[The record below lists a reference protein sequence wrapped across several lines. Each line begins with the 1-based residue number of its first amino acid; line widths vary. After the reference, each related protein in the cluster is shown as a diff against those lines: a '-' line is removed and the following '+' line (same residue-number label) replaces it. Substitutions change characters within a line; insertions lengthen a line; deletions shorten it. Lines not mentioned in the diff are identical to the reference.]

1 MQVVILAGG
10 FGTRIMEES
19 QSRPKPMIEIG
30 GYPILWH
37 IMKLYNFY
45 GLNDFII
52 CLGYKGYMIKDYF
65 INYRSHN
72 SDVTVD
78 LAADKIIFHK
88 TAVEPWQIT
97 LVNTGE
103 GTETGGRVKRV
114 AEYLTKDQTFCM
126 TYGDGLTNLDLNAL
140 LAFHQAHGRKAT
152 ITAVSPPGRFGALS
166 LKGDDVQAFIEKPK
180 GGAGYINGGFFV
192 LEPSVLHYIENDH
205 TIWEKKPLETLASD
219 GQLKAYVHHGFW
231 HPMDTL
237 RDKKYLERLWA
248 SGHAPWKIWQD

>member
-1 MQVVILAGG
+1 MKVVILAGG
-10 FGTRIMEES
+10 LGTRIMEES

-30 GYPILWH
+30 DHPILWH
-37 IMKLYNFY
+37 IMKLYDFY
-45 GLNDFII
+45 GLSDFVI

-78 LAADKIIFHK
+78 LAVDSITYHK
-88 TAVEPWQIT
+88 TAIEPWQIT

-103 GTETGGRVKRV
+103 ITQTGGRLKRV
-114 AEYLTKDQTFCM
+114 SDYLKKNETFCM
-126 TYGDGLTNLDLNAL
+126 TYGDGLANLDLAAL
-140 LAFHQAHGRKAT
+140 LAFHRSHGRKAT

-166 LKGDDVQAFIEKPK
+166 LKGDDVTAFMEKPK
-180 GGAGYINGGFFV
+180 AGTGYINGGFFV
-192 LEPSVLHYIENDH
+192 LEPAVLNYIDNDH
-205 TIWEKKPLETLASD
+205 TLWEKKPLEKLAHENE
-219 GQLKAYVHHGFW
+219 LKAFVHNGFW

-237 RDKKYLERLWA
+237 RDKKYLDQLWE